1 MPNINAKRTEPRRFV
16 PDDLDAADAAAVSR
30 LYDQLA
36 EHDVSTLDELEDFIL
51 AWEELG
57 AVIYEVNTAAY
68 IDMTVDT
75 TNPDYE
81 ARYLK
86 IVEEVVPVKE
96 QRDFEIKRKLLE
108 SPAVDSLPERYAM
121 LLRNIRAEVELFR
134 EENVPL
140 LSEDLKLGQEYSKIA
155 GAEMAEFRGK
165 TYTLPQLLPFL
176 EETDRATREEAWR
189 ARQDAK
195 LADAAALDEL
205 YDRMIEL
212 RQRIARN
219 AGFANYRDYKFKEMK
234 RFDYTPEQCMAFH
247 EAIAKHIV
255 PVVSQDMDERRRK
268 LGVDTLRPWDLEV
281 DPEGAPP
288 LKPFEDVARLKEGC
302 ERIVQQID
310 PELAGY
316 FRGMVDQQLLD
327 LDSRQGKAPGGY
339 MDMLSDTGVGFIFM
353 NAVGTK
359 DDVETLLHEG
369 GHAFHYYLARR
380 QPLVS
385 YHQTTHEFSEV
396 ASMSMELLSRPYMS
410 EFYTEEELRRL
421 QPEQLR
427 STLRF
432 FPFMSMIDSFQH
444 WVYTTDADNGAEA
457 RRRKW
462 TELEEK
468 FRPHL
473 DWTGLEQYREIG
485 WQYLHVFEVPFY
497 YIEYGIAQLAAL
509 RVWLNS
515 LEDERKAVDAYK
527 RGLALGGS
535 RPLPDLFEA
544 VGAGFALDDKTVRA
558 VVEGTRAQIEAR

>member
-1 MPNINAKRTEPRRFV
+1 LPNINAKRTEPRRFV

-30 LYDQLA
+30 LYDELA
-36 EHDVSTLDELEDFIL
+36 ERDVSTLDKLEGFIL
-51 AWEELG
+51 DWEELG
-57 AVIYEVNTAAY
+57 AVIYEVATAAY

-86 IVEEVVPVKE
+86 VVEEVVPVKE
-96 QRDFEIKRKLLE
+96 QRDFEIKRKLLD
-108 SPAVDSLPERYAM
+108 SPAVNSLGDRYEVLM
-121 LLRNIRAEVELFR
+121 RNIRSEVELFR

-140 LSEDLKLGQEYSKIA
+140 IAEDLKLGQEYSKIA

-176 EETDRATREEAWR
+176 EETDRATREGAWR

-212 RQRIARN
+212 RQTMARN

-234 RFDYTPEQCMAFH
+234 RFDYTPEQCLAFH
-247 EAIAKHIV
+247 EAIARHVV
-255 PVVSQDMDERRRK
+255 PVVSRDLDERRQK

-281 DPEGAPP
+281 DPDGAPP
-288 LKPFEDVARLKEGC
+288 LKPFEDVSRLKEGC
-302 ERIVQQID
+302 ERIIRQID

-316 FRGMVDQQLLD
+316 FRQMVDQGLLD
-327 LDSRQGKAPGGY
+327 LESREGKAPGGY
-339 MDMLSDTGVGFIFM
+339 MDMLADTGVGFIFM

-369 GHAFHYYLARR
+369 GHAFHYYLARK

-410 EFYTEEELRRL
+410 EFYTEEELKRL
-421 QPEQLR
+421 QPNQLK
-427 STLRF
+427 SDLRF

-444 WVYTTDADNGAEA
+444 WVYASGEDNGAQA

-468 FRPHL
+468 FRPSL
-473 DWTGLEQYREIG
+473 DWTGLEKYREIG

-509 RVWLNS
+509 RIWLNS
-515 LEDERKAVDAYK
+515 LEDERGAVEAYK
-527 RGLALGGS
+527 RALTLGGS
-535 RPLPDLFEA
+535 RPLPALFEA
-544 VGAGFALDDKTVRA
+544 AGADFALDDRTVRA
-558 VVEGTRAQIEAR
+558 IVDGTTAQL